1 MKKWEQDIL
10 YLSDYKDDQERSL
23 RRKDVFSF
31 YFMLAEMAR
40 RNNNKPGE
48 LTGDFGMK

>member
-10 YLSDYKDDQERSL
+10 YLSDYKDSEERSL

-40 RNNNKPGE
+40 RNQKDK
-48 LTGDFGMK
+48 LTEQFGVK